1 VRVGS
6 AAAIEVQADYAL
18 RGPDFETLLVGP
30 VTGTIIDA
38 DRVVRAEWRNGF
50 PNWAMYRCALAGDTH
65 LRTRLRQ
72 WCVSF
77 AIAYVMEGAVAR
89 KTASDELATL
99 AGWDAYAALLTTRW
113 ALSADEVASSLGVN
127 PKTYRKL
134 RNAVYARLRA
144 SLDEYWVRM
153 QIAMRQVALVER
165 THTQATPMGRL
176 SDGRGFGEID
186 PAGDGCFRAMPRGSG
201 S

>member
-1 VRVGS
+1 MT
-6 AAAIEVQADYAL
+6 AAVAIEVQADYHL

-30 VTGTIIDA
+30 ITGTIIDA

-65 LRTRLRQ
+65 LRGRLRQ
-72 WCVSF
+72 WCVAF
-77 AIAYVMEGAVAR
+77 AVAYMADGAIR
-89 KTASDELATL
+89 RQTASDELATL

-113 ALSADEVASSLGVN
+113 ALSADEAAEAVGVA

-153 QIAMRQVALVER
+153 QISMRQVALVER
-165 THTQATPMGRL
+165 THAQATPMGRL

>member
-1 VRVGS
+1 VT
-6 AAAIEVQADYAL
+6 ATEAIEVQADYTL

-30 VTGTIIDA
+30 ITGTIIDA

-50 PNWAMYRCALAGDTH
+50 PNWALYRCALAGDVH
-65 LRTRLRQ
+65 LRSRLRQ
-72 WCVSF
+72 WCVAF
-77 AIAYVMEGAVAR
+77 AAACMVEGAVSR
-89 KTASDELATL
+89 KVASDELAAF

-113 ALSADEVASSLGVN
+113 AASVDEVAQALSIA

-153 QIAMRQVALVER
+153 QIAMRQVALIER
-165 THTQATPMGRL
+165 RLEQSSPAGRL

>member
-1 VRVGS
+1 MTTEAATVEVGCY
-6 AAAIEVQADYAL
+6 DL

-30 VTGTIIDA
+30 ITATIIDA

-50 PNWAMYRCALAGDTH
+50 PNWAMYRCALAGDSH
-65 LRTRLRQ
+65 LRVRLRQ

-77 AIAYVMEGAVAR
+77 AAAYAQEGGVAR
-89 KTASDELATL
+89 KTYTDELAAF
-99 AGWDAYAALLTTRW
+99 AGWDAYTALLTTRW
-113 ALSADEVASSLGVN
+113 ALSVDEAADALGIN
-127 PKTYRKL
+127 PKTYRKF
-134 RNAVYARLRA
+134 RNAVAARLRA

-153 QIAMRQVALVER
+153 QIAMRQVSLIER
-165 THTQATPMGRL
+165 RQEQASPSGRL